1 MIGAL
6 AHRPRMLRLIARFA
20 NIWNIWVGG
29 RYELEETDAFV
40 AAVEAACRQRGRDPA
55 TLGRSAMLAVAF
67 EGPMTERRAVIRGAP
82 DEIADAIAAFGR
94 RGFDHI
100 QIGPFTNTRDRV
112 RNLEP

>member
-1 MIGAL
+1 M
-6 AHRPRMLRLIARFA
+6 
-20 NIWNIWVGG
+20 
-29 RYELEETDAFV
+29 
-40 AAVEAACRQRGRDPA
+40 AAVEATCREHGRDPA

-100 QIGPFTNTRDRV
+100 QIGLFPTTRDSVRSFAPILERV
-112 RNLEP
+112 RAG